1 MKKILATSLIFLSL
15 SAFSVNLTNAEI
27 QRNDIKM
34 TEVQFREYAKTLPG
48 QIISWEGEVDEV
60 ETYFPGFSLFPLRFP
75 PYRIEVDIDASHVDA
90 YITGVDKKVA
100 MSLIKGSTIKFTG
113 KIKKLKFS
121 MFGYPDV
128 VVGGAI
134 IVRKYK

>member
-1 MKKILATSLIFLSL
+1 MKKILAISLIFLSL
-15 SAFSVNLTNAEI
+15 SAFSEYLTNAEI
-27 QRNDIKM
+27 QTNDIKM
-34 TEVQFREYAKTLPG
+34 TEVQFTEYAKTLPG

-60 ETYFPGFSLFPLRFP
+60 ETYFPYFSLFPPRI
-75 PYRIEVDIDASHVDA
+75 PYRIEVDIPASHVDA

-113 KIKKLKFS
+113 KIKKLKFT
-121 MFGYPDV
+121 MFGYPYV
-128 VVGGAI
+128 VVGDAI